1 MTDFSED
8 SHSRPRRVG
17 RRLLIKSPRVM
28 KYFELLN
35 YSAVPSQSEEMP
47 IFKSDLIDGLL
58 VQFGSVQSAC
68 CSWHYPEELFY
79 ASDNL

>member
-8 SHSRPRRVG
+8 SHSRPRRRVG

-35 YSAVPSQSEEMP
+35 YSAVPSQREEMP
-47 IFKSDLIDGLL
+47 IFTSDLIDGLL
-58 VQFGSVQSAC
+58 VQFGPI
-68 CSWHYPEELFY
+68 CSL
-79 ASDNL
+79 

>member
-47 IFKSDLIDGLL
+47 IFTSDLIDGLL
-58 VQFGSVQSAC
+58 VQFGPI
-68 CSWHYPEELFY
+68 CSL
-79 ASDNL
+79 